1 MQGRLF
7 IVDAQSI
14 KNTDTAPD
22 RFTINSVQHTVGL
35 NTYALAASTVA
46 HALSR
51 AHKVRRFGRHA
62 GGGIFIGLGIFATL
76 TGTRDTN

>member
-1 MQGRLF
+1 M
-7 IVDAQSI
+7 
-14 KNTDTAPD
+14 
-22 RFTINSVQHTVGL
+22 GL